1 MTPWIVRLVLAFLA
15 LEAGI
20 CVALLSEDW
29 KPLREREDL
38 LFQRLLTKSRKGET
52 LVFDLSL
59 IHI

>member
-38 LFQRLLTKSRKGET
+38 LFQSLLTK
-52 LVFDLSL
+52 LSL